1 MPFLGS
7 FYGVITVL
15 NNADLGSMD
24 PRYSWATRSASPE
37 GVELSPGRNDGH
49 AIRVD
54 AMENDEICRHME
66 SIIYRKQTYYNQI

>member
-37 GVELSPGRNDGH
+37 GVDLSPGRNDGH
-49 AIRVD
+49 AID